1 VGNHQNDQQLTD
13 SLRPDL
19 SPPLARLNGRVR
31 RRRRVVAHGQR
42 HVLSPSY
49 AGAHR
54 GLARRRWVPLGTSDR
69 LLDALTLRDWAHT
82 AVSDL
87 ITHID
92 EINRLNVFPVA
103 DSDTGANMLFTM
115 RSALAEAN
123 AGVNADGSPGCV
135 ARVAAALSAG
145 ALNGARGNSG
155 VILSQI
161 LRGIADVTA
170 TAAADSGGEL
180 PEMDAVILG
189 AGLQRGVELVITS
202 MGGEEV
208 PGTIVSVLRAAA
220 DAVEECAHGGEGL
233 APAITAAGDAAV
245 VALEKTTEQLDV
257 LADAGAVDA
266 GGRGLLVL
274 LDALRSTISGQAPAR
289 TVYELSPPTQQADP
303 ATERPAPQFEV
314 MYLLDGCDA
323 AAADALRNQLE
334 ELGESVAIAQA
345 AAQGSDPLDSY
356 SVHVHTDDAG
366 AAVEAGL
373 VAGRL
378 SRIVVSALSS
388 GVTGLPVGSW
398 TRERAVLAV
407 VDGDGAAELFAGEG
421 ACVLQPGPDT
431 GYPATDI
438 SAHQLVRALVD
449 TGAAQVMVL
458 PNGYVAAEE
467 LVAGCTAA
475 IGWGIDVV
483 PIPTGSMVQGL
494 AALAVHEP
502 GRQAVDDGFTMA
514 RAAGAARHGSVRIAT
529 ESALTWA
536 GRCQP
541 GDGLGIAGDEVLI
554 VAADA
559 AGAGIGL
566 LDLLLASGGDL
577 VTVLVGAGIGTDA
590 DATAV
595 SDILQEHVHDN
606 HPGTELVTYR
616 TGHHGDA
623 LLIGVE

>member
-1 VGNHQNDQQLTD
+1 M
-13 SLRPDL
+13 
-19 SPPLARLNGRVR
+19 
-31 RRRRVVAHGQR
+31 
-42 HVLSPSY
+42 
-49 AGAHR
+49 
-54 GLARRRWVPLGTSDR
+54 
-69 LLDALTLRDWAHT
+69 DASALRDWAHT
-82 AVSDL
+82 AVGDL
-87 ITHID
+87 IVHID
-92 EINRLNVFPVA
+92 EINRLNVYPVA

-123 AGVNADGSPGCV
+123 AAAGGSGCV

-161 LRGIADVTA
+161 LRGVADVA
-170 TAAADSGGEL
+170 AARAADSGGEL
-180 PEMDAVILG
+180 PELDAAVLG
-189 AGLQRGVELVITS
+189 AALHRAVDLVIAS
-202 MGGEEV
+202 MGGQEV
-208 PGTIVSVLRAAA
+208 PGTIVSVLRSAA
-220 DAVEECAHGGEGL
+220 DAVAACAEEGL
-233 APAITAAGDAAV
+233 AAALTAAGDAAV

-274 LDALRSTISGQAPAR
+274 LDALRSTVTGQTSAR
-289 TVYELSPPTQQADP
+289 EVYELSPRAPQPDAP
-303 ATERPAPQFEV
+303 AERPSPQFEV
-314 MYLLDGCDA
+314 MYRLDGCA
-323 AAADALRNQLE
+323 AAGADVLRDRLG
-334 ELGESVAIAQA
+334 ELGDSVAIAA
-345 AAQGSDPLDSY
+345 APSTEGGY

-366 AAVEAGL
+366 AAIEAGL
-373 VAGRL
+373 AAGRP

-388 GVTGLPVGSW
+388 GAAGLPAGSW

-407 VDGDGAAELFAGEG
+407 VDGDGAAELFGGEG
-421 ACVLQPGPDT
+421 ACVLRSDPDGTEPPGH
-431 GYPATDI
+431 I
-438 SAHQLVRALVD
+438 SAHQLMRAVVD

-458 PNGYVAAEE
+458 PNGFVAVEE

-494 AALAVHEP
+494 AALAVHET
-502 GRQAVDDGFTMA
+502 GRQAVDDGYTMA

-536 GRCQP
+536 GRCKP

-554 VAADA
+554 VADDVAQA
-559 AGAGIGL
+559 AIGL

-577 VTVLVGAGIGTDA
+577 VTLLVGAGLEPDH
-590 DATAV
+590 ATAGEDCAGV
-595 SDILQEHVHDN
+595 GDVLQRHVHDH

-616 TGHHGDA
+616 TGHRGDV

>member
-1 VGNHQNDQQLTD
+1 M
-13 SLRPDL
+13 
-19 SPPLARLNGRVR
+19 PPHR
-31 RRRRVVAHGQR
+31 RRRG
-42 HVLSPSY
+42 Y
-49 AGAHR
+49 AGAHP
-54 GLARRRWVPLGTSDR
+54 GAGAEEVVTLDTASTSLNR
-69 LLDALTLRDWAHT
+69 PLDAAALRDWAHA

-92 EINRLNVFPVA
+92 EINRLNVYPVA

-123 AGVNADGSPGCV
+123 SAVGRDGHPADV
-135 ARVAAALSAG
+135 AQVAAALSAG

-161 LRGIADVTA
+161 LGGIADA
-170 TAAADSGGEL
+170 TAAAAHGGEL
-180 PEMDAVILG
+180 SHIDAALLA
-189 AGLQRGVELVITS
+189 AGLQRGVEMVIAS
-202 MGGEEV
+202 MGGDEV

-220 DAVEECAHGGEGL
+220 RAAQNCADCGEEL
-233 APAITAAGDAAV
+233 AQATVAAGDAAV
-245 VALEKTTEQLDV
+245 VALEKTPEQLDV

-274 LDALRSTISGQAPAR
+274 LDALRSTVTGQAPAR
-289 TVYELSPPTQQADP
+289 TVYELSPQP
-303 ATERPAPQFEV
+303 AHSARSVDSATARRAPQFEV

-323 AAADALRNQLE
+323 AAADTLRHRLG
-334 ELGESVAIAQA
+334 ELGDSVAIAA
-345 AAQGSDPLDSY
+345 APSDGGY
-356 SVHVHTDDAG
+356 SVHVHADDAG

-378 SRIVVSALSS
+378 SRIVISALTS
-388 GVTGLPVGSW
+388 GTAGLPAGSW

-407 VDGDGAAELFAGEG
+407 VDGEGAAELFAGEG
-421 ACVLQPGPDT
+421 ASVVQPGPDAAD
-431 GYPATDI
+431 PSADI
-438 SAHQLVRALVD
+438 SAHQLVRAVVD

-475 IGWGIDVV
+475 NGWGIDVV

-494 AALAVHEP
+494 AALAVHDPES
-502 GRQAVDDGFTMA
+502 QAVDDGYTMA
-514 RAAGAARHGSVRIAT
+514 RAAAGARHGSVRIAT
-529 ESALTWA
+529 ESALTFA
-536 GRCQP
+536 GRCQA

-559 AGAGIGL
+559 AAAAIGL

-577 VTVLVGAGIGTDA
+577 VTVLVGDDGDPDGTIGD
-590 DATAV
+590 V
-595 SDILQEHVHDN
+595 LQAHMHDN
-606 HPGTELVTYR
+606 HPGTELVIYR
-616 TGHHGDA
+616 TGHRGDA

>member
-1 VGNHQNDQQLTD
+1 
-13 SLRPDL
+13 
-19 SPPLARLNGRVR
+19 
-31 RRRRVVAHGQR
+31 
-42 HVLSPSY
+42 
-49 AGAHR
+49 
-54 GLARRRWVPLGTSDR
+54 
-69 LLDALTLRDWAHT
+69 LDAITLRDWAHT

-115 RSALAEAN
+115 RSALAEAK
-123 AGVNADGSPGCV
+123 AGASSDGGSACV
-135 ARVAAALSAG
+135 ARAAAALSAG

-161 LRGIADVTA
+161 LRGVADVTA
-170 TAAADSGGEL
+170 IAAAESGGEL
-180 PEMDAVILG
+180 PHIDAVMLG
-189 AGLQRGVELVITS
+189 TALQRGVELVISS
-202 MGGEEV
+202 MGGEEI

-220 DAVEECAHGGEGL
+220 CAVQVRARAGDGL
-233 APAITAAGDAAV
+233 SPAVIAAGDAAV
-245 VALEKTTEQLDV
+245 VALEKTPEQLDV

-274 LDALRSTISGQAPAR
+274 LDALRSTITGPAPAR
-289 TVYELSPPTQQADP
+289 TVYELSPRAPQSEPSPQ
-303 ATERPAPQFEV
+303 RPEPQFEV
-314 MYLLDGCDA
+314 MYRLDGCDL
-323 AAADALRNQLE
+323 AAADALRDRLG
-334 ELGESVAIAQA
+334 ELGDSVGIGA
-345 AAQGSDPLDSY
+345 ATSSSEHTY

-373 VAGRL
+373 AAGRL
-378 SRIVVSALSS
+378 SRIVISALNS
-388 GVTGLPVGSW
+388 GAAGLPAGGW

-407 VDGDGAAELFAGEG
+407 VDGDGAADLFAGEG
-421 ACVLQPGPDT
+421 ACVLQRD
-431 GYPATDI
+431 PAAHDPFTSI
-438 SAHQLVRALVD
+438 SAHQLMRAVVD

-458 PNGYVAAEE
+458 PNGYLAAEE

-494 AALAVHEP
+494 AALAVHETD
-502 GRQAVDDGFTMA
+502 RQAVDDGYTMA
-514 RAAGAARHGSVRIAT
+514 RAAGTARHGSVRIAT

-536 GRCQP
+536 GRCHP

-559 AGAGIGL
+559 VEAAIGL

-577 VTVLVGAGIGTDA
+577 VTVLLGADIETDEPETNAGAVG
-590 DATAV
+590 
-595 SDILQEHVHDN
+595 DILEEHMHDH
-606 HPGTELVTYR
+606 HPGTELVIYR

>member
-1 VGNHQNDQQLTD
+1 MSNRV
-13 SLRPDL
+13 
-19 SPPLARLNGRVR
+19 LN
-31 RRRRVVAHGQR
+31 A
-42 HVLSPSY
+42 P
-49 AGAHR
+49 A
-54 GLARRRWVPLGTSDR
+54 
-69 LLDALTLRDWAHT
+69 LRDWAHT

-123 AGVNADGSPGCV
+123 VGAGAEGGSGCV

-170 TAAADSGGEL
+170 TAAADAGGEL
-180 PEMDAVILG
+180 PHMDAVILG
-189 AGLQRGVELVITS
+189 SALRRGVELVITS

-220 DAVEECAHGGEGL
+220 EAVEECANEGL
-233 APAITAAGDAAV
+233 AAAITAAGDAAV
-245 VALEKTTEQLDV
+245 VALEKTPEQLEV

-274 LDALRSTISGQAPAR
+274 LDALRSTFIGQAPPR
-289 TVYELSPPTQQADP
+289 TVYELAPRAPAPQAP
-303 ATERPAPQFEV
+303 AEQPAPQFEV
-314 MYLLDGCDA
+314 MYRLDACDS
-323 AAADALRNQLE
+323 AAADALRNRLE
-334 ELGESVAIAQA
+334 GLGESVAIAQA
-345 AAQGSDPLDSY
+345 GEAGTQDSY

-388 GVTGLPVGSW
+388 GATGLPAGSW

-407 VDGDGAAELFAGEG
+407 VDGDGAAGLFSGEG
-421 ACVLQPGPDT
+421 AWVLRPDPEA
-431 GYPATDI
+431 GDPATDI
-438 SAHQLVRALVD
+438 SAHQLVRAVVD

-494 AALAVHEP
+494 AALAVHETD
-502 GRQAVDDGFTMA
+502 RQAVDDGFTMA

-559 AGAGIGL
+559 AGAAIGL

-577 VTVLVGAGIGTDA
+577 VTVLIGAGIETDA
-590 DATAV
+590 DADAV
-595 SDILQEHVHDN
+595 GGILADHVHDN
-606 HPGTELVTYR
+606 HPGTELVAYR
-616 TGHHGDA
+616 TGHRGDV